1 MGFRVGV
8 GGSVEGWDLGLGFGV
23 RGGGCGLSLM
33 FGMEF
38 RVGWAWSGAAVGMAM
53 WGDPK
58 WTFGWGYGW
67 GWSLGLGVGVRV
79 GGWG

>member
-1 MGFRVGV
+1 MV
-8 GGSVEGWDLGLGFGV
+8 
-23 RGGGCGLSLM
+23 

-67 GWSLGLGVGVRV
+67 GWNLGLGVGVRV